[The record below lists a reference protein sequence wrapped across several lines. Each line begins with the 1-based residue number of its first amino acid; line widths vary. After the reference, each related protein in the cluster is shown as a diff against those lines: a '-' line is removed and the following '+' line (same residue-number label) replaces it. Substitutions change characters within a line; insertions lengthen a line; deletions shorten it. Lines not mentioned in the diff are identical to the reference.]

1 MNTEQYLVDQEVGPN
16 SPTVPTAIWQPAP
29 QHYSVVETVPPHWQ
43 AVQQAPEL
51 TLYKVPVPGAVQV
64 QLPDGRIAWGR
75 PVEHRLDPIPVDI
88 TPRQPMPSWAK
99 GIGLTSGSLTILALG
114 GALALRIANPAMGG
128 LVDLLDT
135 LWKVGLTLVVIVFGA
150 AVIARALFAKATAH
164 MGGDTGSGTDSG
176 QTVIFAPQ
184 IDTGGNRLIGRSG
197 DVNIQVGDRNRNK
210 Q

>member
-1 MNTEQYLVDQEVGPN
+1 MNTEQYLVDQEVGPHC
-16 SPTVPTAIWQPAP
+16 PTLPTAIWQPAP
-29 QHYSVVETVPPHWQ
+29 QHYSVVEAVPSHRQ

-51 TLYKVPVPGAVQV
+51 NLFQVPVPGAVQV

-75 PVEHRLDPIPVDI
+75 PVEHRLEPIPVDI
-88 TPRQPMPSWAK
+88 SPRQPMPAWAK

-114 GALALRIANPAMGG
+114 GAVALRIADPALGG

-150 AVIARALFAKATAH
+150 AVIARALFAKVTAH
-164 MGGDTGSGTDSG
+164 GGTGSGTDSG

>member
-1 MNTEQYLVDQEVGPN
+1 MNPEQLVDQEVGPH

-29 QHYSVVETVPPHWQ
+29 KQYSLVEAFPTRGHPAPQ
-43 AVQQAPEL
+43 TPEL
-51 TLYKVPVPGAVQV
+51 TLYKLPVPGAVQV
-64 QLPDGRIAWGR
+64 QLPDGRTAWGR
-75 PVEHRLDPIPVDI
+75 PVEHRLAPIPVDI

-99 GIGLTSGSLTILALG
+99 GIGLTSSSLTILALG

-150 AVIARALFAKATAH
+150 AVIARALFTKAIAQAGGTA
-164 MGGDTGSGTDSG
+164 GSGTDSG

-184 IDTGGNRLIGRSG
+184 VDTGGNRLIGRSG
-197 DVNIQVGDRNRNK
+197 DVNIQVGDQNRNK